1 MPIVVRITIITI
13 TILQVLLIT
22 LQLETT
28 IIAIIQIFIVA
39 IIALSHIFH
48 QKEDLNVRDK
58 EDREWGQ
65 FLTLIYTFNPR
76 LWISTWKY
84 NKRNLVICKI
94 WLKKWRTNHTML
106 INSMKKKENLWRTW
120 SREMQSWLS
129 RHY

>member
-76 LWISTWKY
+76 L
-84 NKRNLVICKI
+84 
-94 WLKKWRTNHTML
+94 
-106 INSMKKKENLWRTW
+106 
-120 SREMQSWLS
+120 
-129 RHY
+129 